1 MAIYNPP
8 KENNWGSILT
18 TAGVSLAGVGGVLAV
33 SGVGAVPGVIAAGV
47 GGIAAGVGTIMSG
60 NSQKRQQEYDRRYQ
74 ARLNGDNNLQA
85 SINNIRS
92 LTGLK

>member
-18 TAGVSLAGVGGVLAV
+18 TAGVSLAGVGGALTA
-33 SGVGAVPGVIAAGV
+33 SGIGAIPGVITAGV
-47 GGIAAGVGTIMSG
+47 GGIAAGVGAIMSG
-60 NSQKRQQEYDRRYQ
+60 DSQKRQQEYDRRYQ